1 MSTGQNSA
9 HLIPQNVFLFNLS
22 RPCEINLGP
31 VHQKKI
37 TLRAVVH
44 LTRPKKTIF
53 HECRILL
60 GLAFQTCRHGSFSCV
75 ASCDRD
81 LESKGWRPC

>member
-1 MSTGQNSA
+1 MSAGQNSA
-9 HLIPQNVFLFNLS
+9 HLIPQKDFLYNLS
-22 RPCEINLGP
+22 QPCEINLGP

-37 TLRAVVH
+37 TLRVVVP

-60 GLAFQTCRHGSFSCV
+60 ALAFQTCRHGSFSCV
-75 ASCDRD
+75 ASRDRD
-81 LESKGWRPC
+81 LESKGRRPC